1 MQHKRGYNSSVC
13 IFLSII
19 WMGKIIQRH
28 FSKYFFFLFYRKKV
42 ILVWNDMVSKWWQ
55 NLNFWVKFPFN
66 KSAESSSV
74 PCSDKVQKHQQ
85 EAEYILHSQQ
95 GVGAFLNF
103 SLTLTIVIEWL
114 LSVINQKVGA
124 WVFIFSLQPKIPL
137 SPFPLHTVCVLFC
150 PVGGAKTVPVQ

>member
-1 MQHKRGYNSSVC
+1 MDGQNNTET
-13 IFLSII
+13 FL
-19 WMGKIIQRH
+19 KI
-28 FSKYFFFLFYRKKV
+28 FFFFCFTEKKSYLFEMTWWANDDRIQIFGWSFPLTNQLNQAV
-42 ILVWNDMVSKWWQ
+42 FLVLTKCKNMV
-55 NLNFWVKFPFN
+55 
-66 KSAESSSV
+66 
-74 PCSDKVQKHQQ
+74 HQQ

-95 GVGAFLNF
+95 GVGAFFNF